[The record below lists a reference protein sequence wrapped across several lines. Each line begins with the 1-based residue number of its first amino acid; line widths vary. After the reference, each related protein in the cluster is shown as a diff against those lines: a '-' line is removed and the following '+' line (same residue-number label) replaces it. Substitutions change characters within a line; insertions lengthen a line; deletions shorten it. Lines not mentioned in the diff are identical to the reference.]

1 MKLNNRIALSIALSA
16 ALFSLSAVAE
26 DTAAAPAAPAAAMAT
41 PDAAPAK
48 AGKKMHHHMAGAKK
62 TAGHGYDDCMK
73 QKLAVAEYFCSIHT
87 DACKAEKD
95 GAAKQC
101 RSEARGE
108 RQKG

>member
-16 ALFSLSAVAE
+16 ALFSLSAAAE
-26 DTAAAPAAPAAAMAT
+26 DTAAAPAAPAAAMAA

-48 AGKKMHHHMAGAKK
+48 AGKKMHHKAGAKK

-73 QKLAVAEYFCSIHT
+73 QKLAVAEYFCSIHA